1 MNSFVYE
8 CIEMAF
14 GGMDDAQINEM
25 LKIIDNEKLCILL
38 KGVSP
43 FTRYKVLKNVTPRVR
58 MMILEDLKN
67 MEDVSYSEATE
78 AFGDL
83 VKLSIELL

>member
-25 LKIIDNEKLCILL
+25 LAKAD
-38 KGVSP
+38 G
-43 FTRYKVLKNVTPRVR
+43 
-58 MMILEDLKN
+58 
-67 MEDVSYSEATE
+67 
-78 AFGDL
+78 
-83 VKLSIELL
+83 